1 MDFCVLVDWVDGSTE
16 DTSEL
21 SVSAE
26 NERDAILFAIAEWH
40 QEAQQWPDCRITRVW
55 VDDPAEP
62 ASLELSANL
71 KVFPASDSPAKTGG
85 KKWGAGRHNE

>member
-1 MDFCVLVDWVDGSTE
+1 MDFCVLVDWIDGSTE

-21 SVSAE
+21 SVKAE
-26 NERDAILFAIAEWH
+26 NERDAILFGIAEWH

-55 VDDPAEP
+55 VHDPAEP
-62 ASLELSANL
+62 ASLESSANL
-71 KVFPASDSPAKTGG
+71 KIFPASESPAKAGG